1 VRILVADDHAV
12 VRSGLKAILGA
23 RPGWEICAEAT
34 TGSETVALARQLRP
48 DVAIVDLNMPGL
60 SGLEAIARI
69 KKSVPKVEVVVLTC
83 HYSKALLRT
92 VLDSGAVGFVLK
104 SDADRD
110 LITAVEAASHRQFFI
125 SHQADGGAATASATD
140 WFAAKLAEREG
151 LTTGERSQVRLISKR
166 LRQIL

>member
-23 RPGWEICAEAT
+23 RPGWEVCAEAT
-34 TGSETVALARQLRP
+34 NGTEAVALARQFRP

-60 SGLEAIARI
+60 SGLDAIARI
-69 KKSVPKVEVVVLTC
+69 KKTSPNVEVVVLTC
-83 HYSKALLRT
+83 HYSKPLVRA

-110 LITAVEAASHRQFFI
+110 LINAVEAACQKSFFI
-125 SHQADGGAATASATD
+125 SRQAETGAVPVGPHMFATV
-140 WFAAKLAEREG
+140 LAERDA
-151 LTTGERSQVRLISKR
+151 LTTDERSQVRLLSKR

>member
-23 RPGWEICAEAT
+23 RPGWEVCAEAT
-34 TGSETVALARQLRP
+34 NGNEAVSFAGQCRP

-69 KKSVPKVEVVVLTC
+69 KKNVPKTEVVVLTC
-83 HYSKALLRT
+83 HYSKPLLRA

-110 LITAVEAASHRQFFI
+110 LINATEAAFQGNFFI
-125 SHQADGGAATASATD
+125 SRQAETGAVPVGPHMFATA
-140 WFAAKLAEREG
+140 LAERDA
-151 LTTGERSQVRLISKR
+151 LTTDEWSQVRLISKR